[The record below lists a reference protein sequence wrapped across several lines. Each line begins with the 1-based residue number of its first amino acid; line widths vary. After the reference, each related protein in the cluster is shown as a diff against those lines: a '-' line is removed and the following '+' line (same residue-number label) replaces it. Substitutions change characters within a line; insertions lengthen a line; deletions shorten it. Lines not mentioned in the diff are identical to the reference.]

1 MKRILKIMGFV
12 FAMGSITSLLIIGM
26 DALTFE
32 RILANEQALFQS
44 KVLDAF
50 DVPYT
55 TATINEVFNQNVE
68 AIELDVNG
76 EVFTVYRDP
85 RTGRVSME
93 ISGGGVWG
101 PIIGVLTLEP
111 DFVTIASV
119 AILQQEETP
128 GLGGRITE
136 PAYLAKFI
144 GVVFNPDVVVT
155 KNTPTADN
163 EVDAITGATGTS
175 TRFQII
181 LNDTHAK
188 LFPLLQ
194 ALEN

>member
-1 MKRILKIMGFV
+1 MKRNFNIIGFVLIMGL
-12 FAMGSITSLLIIGM
+12 ITSVLIIGM
-26 DALTFE
+26 DTLTFE
-32 RILANEQALFQS
+32 RIKANEQALFQS
-44 KVLDAF
+44 KVLEAF
-50 DVPYT
+50 EIPFT
-55 TATINEVFNQNVE
+55 TATINDVFLESVE
-68 AIELDVNG
+68 PIEL
-76 EVFTVYRDP
+76 EVDGSIMMVYRDP
-85 RTGRVSME
+85 QTGRISFE

-101 PIIGVLTLEP
+101 PIVGVLTLES
-111 DFVTIASV
+111 DFVTIANV

-136 PAYLAKFI
+136 LTYLEKYQ
-144 GVVFNPDVVVT
+144 GVRFNPDVIVT
-155 KNTPTADN
+155 KQTPSADN

>member
-50 DVPYT
+50 EVPYT
-55 TATINEVFNQNVE
+55 TATINEVFIQNVE
-68 AIELDVNG
+68 AIELDLNG
-76 EVFTVYRDP
+76 ERLTVYRDP
-85 RTGRVSME
+85 RTGRISME

-111 DFVTIASV
+111 DFVTIAKV

-136 PAYLAKFI
+136 PAYLAKYV
-144 GVVFNPDVVVT
+144 GVVFKPDVVVT
-155 KNTPTADN
+155 KNTPSADN